1 MRPFWIIFLLS
12 LAGNAI
18 AQTYPSKPIKIV
30 VGYPPGGSGDFTARM
45 EADELSKNLGVSV
58 VVENKPGAGGTIA
71 GAFAAKQP
79 ADGYTLYN
87 HGPMAVDRLLYKLSY
102 DDKDF
107 VPIIKFAT
115 GPTVIVVNNNVP
127 VRNLKE
133 LLDYAKANP
142 GQLFNAQAGI
152 GSAPNMAAA
161 LFESVSGVHF
171 TPVQFK
177 GGGPAAQS
185 VIAGDTH
192 VAFSTAPTVMGFIK
206 AGRVRPIAVTM
217 KQGSPSVPGIP
228 GTIEAGLPDY
238 EYTFWFG
245 LYAPAGTPMPIV
257 RRIHEA
263 AVKGLAKADV
273 RDKIAVQG
281 MDPTPSASPE
291 AFAADIKAEAPILEK
306 LVRESGQK
314 IE

>member
-1 MRPFWIIFLLS
+1 MNKWVFALIF
-12 LAGNAI
+12 LAGNAL
-18 AQTYPSKPIKIV
+18 AQSFPSKPIKIV

-115 GPTVIVVNNNVP
+115 GPTVIVVNPSLPIN
-127 VRNLKE
+127 NLKE

-142 GQLFNAQAGI
+142 GKLFNAQAGI

-161 LFESVSGVHF
+161 LFEAVSGVHF

-185 VIAGDTH
+185 VIAGDTN

-206 AGRVRPIAVTM
+206 AGRLRPIAVTM

-281 MDPTPSASPE
+281 MDATPSASPE